1 AGHEDPGDERGERTV
16 EHTVGEPR
24 GADVGHRATE
34 HDGPADEVEEEEK
47 VVDDC
52 HGVSVGE
59 RGVLAPCRR
68 ARPVPSP
75 PARPHLP
82 PGRAGRAAGRGGR
95 PGGRGTGLEPGGML
109 DRAAPHGLREAVA
122 RGDAPATRQ
131 LLDRIPVD
139 DPEVLDVLARAAA
152 DGGVGARLATE
163 LLVERLDASG
173 VVRRF
178 VRAALLDEAAVDDVT
193 QDALISVAGS
203 VHSFAGEAKV
213 TTWVHRIVRH
223 RVVDH
228 LRRQRATSP
237 LPPDDLAPAERM
249 SSLIATRAT

>member
-1 AGHEDPGDERGERTV
+1 
-16 EHTVGEPR
+16 
-24 GADVGHRATE
+24 
-34 HDGPADEVEEEEK
+34 
-47 VVDDC
+47 
-52 HGVSVGE
+52 
-59 RGVLAPCRR
+59 
-68 ARPVPSP
+68 
-75 PARPHLP
+75 
-82 PGRAGRAAGRGGR
+82 
-95 PGGRGTGLEPGGML
+95 ML
-109 DRAAPHGLREAVA
+109 DRAVPPGLREAVA

-228 LRRQRATSP
+228 VGAPRGAPPQVADHLRRQRATSP

-249 SSLIATRAT
+249 SSLIATRATLRDVLAGLPDRYRGPVTLRDVEGLPYTEVAERLGRSVGTVKSQVARGRALVAAALRSTGRQEGTRAG

>member
-1 AGHEDPGDERGERTV
+1 
-16 EHTVGEPR
+16 
-24 GADVGHRATE
+24 
-34 HDGPADEVEEEEK
+34 
-47 VVDDC
+47 
-52 HGVSVGE
+52 
-59 RGVLAPCRR
+59 
-68 ARPVPSP
+68 
-75 PARPHLP
+75 
-82 PGRAGRAAGRGGR
+82 
-95 PGGRGTGLEPGGML
+95 ML

-203 VHSFAGEAKV
+203 VHSFASEAKV

-249 SSLIATRAT
+249 SSLIATRATLRDVLAGLPDRYRGPVTLRDVEGLPYTEVAERLGRSVGTVKSQVARGRALVAAALRSTGRQEGTRAG

>member
-1 AGHEDPGDERGERTV
+1 
-16 EHTVGEPR
+16 
-24 GADVGHRATE
+24 
-34 HDGPADEVEEEEK
+34 
-47 VVDDC
+47 
-52 HGVSVGE
+52 
-59 RGVLAPCRR
+59 
-68 ARPVPSP
+68 
-75 PARPHLP
+75 
-82 PGRAGRAAGRGGR
+82 
-95 PGGRGTGLEPGGML
+95 ML

-163 LLVERLDASG
+163 LLVEHLDASG

-249 SSLIATRAT
+249 SSLIATRATLRDVLAGLPDRYRGPVTLRDVEGLPYTEVAERLGRSVGTVKSQVARGRALVAAALRSTGRQEGTRAG

>member
-1 AGHEDPGDERGERTV
+1 
-16 EHTVGEPR
+16 
-24 GADVGHRATE
+24 
-34 HDGPADEVEEEEK
+34 
-47 VVDDC
+47 
-52 HGVSVGE
+52 
-59 RGVLAPCRR
+59 
-68 ARPVPSP
+68 
-75 PARPHLP
+75 
-82 PGRAGRAAGRGGR
+82 
-95 PGGRGTGLEPGGML
+95 ML

-249 SSLIATRAT
+249 SSLIATRATLRDVLAGLPDRYRGPVTLRDVEGLPHTEVAERLGRSVGTVKSQVARGRALVAAALRSTGRQEGTRAG

>member
-1 AGHEDPGDERGERTV
+1 
-16 EHTVGEPR
+16 
-24 GADVGHRATE
+24 
-34 HDGPADEVEEEEK
+34 
-47 VVDDC
+47 
-52 HGVSVGE
+52 
-59 RGVLAPCRR
+59 
-68 ARPVPSP
+68 
-75 PARPHLP
+75 
-82 PGRAGRAAGRGGR
+82 
-95 PGGRGTGLEPGGML
+95 ML

-213 TTWVHRIVRH
+213 TTWCTASCATGWSTTCGGSGP
-223 RVVDH
+223 
-228 LRRQRATSP
+228 RRRCRPTTSP
-237 LPPDDLAPAERM
+237 LP
-249 SSLIATRAT
+249 SG

>member
-1 AGHEDPGDERGERTV
+1 
-16 EHTVGEPR
+16 
-24 GADVGHRATE
+24 
-34 HDGPADEVEEEEK
+34 
-47 VVDDC
+47 
-52 HGVSVGE
+52 
-59 RGVLAPCRR
+59 
-68 ARPVPSP
+68 
-75 PARPHLP
+75 
-82 PGRAGRAAGRGGR
+82 
-95 PGGRGTGLEPGGML
+95 ML

-249 SSLIATRAT
+249 SSLIATRATLRDVLAGLPDRYRGPVTLRDVEGLPYTEVAERLGRSVGTVKSQVARGRALVAAALRSTGRQEGTRAG

>member
-1 AGHEDPGDERGERTV
+1 
-16 EHTVGEPR
+16 
-24 GADVGHRATE
+24 
-34 HDGPADEVEEEEK
+34 
-47 VVDDC
+47 
-52 HGVSVGE
+52 
-59 RGVLAPCRR
+59 
-68 ARPVPSP
+68 
-75 PARPHLP
+75 
-82 PGRAGRAAGRGGR
+82 
-95 PGGRGTGLEPGGML
+95 ML
-109 DRAAPHGLREAVA
+109 DRAAPPGLREAVA

-249 SSLIATRAT
+249 SSLIATRATLRDVLAGLPDRYRGPVTLRDVEGLPYTEVAERLGRSVGTVKSQVARGRALVAAALRSTGRQEGTRAG